1 MKIAFI
7 TEHFNPGLGGAE
19 TYMSD
24 FAKYL
29 IGKGHEVHFYTQDDI
44 GEYEGIKFHI
54 IKVTGLSK
62 KIRWMQWL
70 SFLNQARKESEKE
83 NFDVVMGTGKCLGVN
98 VFQPHGGTVRASH
111 RQNAI
116 LVRNSFHIFLK
127 KLSNLVSPKHIV
139 ARKIEKDQY
148 SNPKTIFVAISQM
161 VRNHMK
167 EFYNIPEGRIEL
179 VYNGI
184 DTSRFSP
191 VNTEERDAAKKALG
205 LPVDKLIFSVV
216 AHNFKLKGI
225 KEIIEAIELV
235 KKTNDNF
242 LVVVAGYGKQK
253 AYLQQAENAGV
264 SDCIKFLGA
273 VKTPEDVYKA
283 SDVYVQPTWYDPC
296 SLVVLEAM
304 AAGLPVITSKF
315 NGAGEFIDSGKE
327 GYIISRPDSKEELA
341 TAMIN
346 LFDKKLRI
354 EQGDSAREKIKDQTL
369 QNNFEQ
375 MLKVFEKASSNQ

>member
-29 IGKGHEVHFYTQDDI
+29 IAKGHEVHFYTQDDL

-54 IKVTGLSK
+54 IKVTGLAK

-70 SFLNQARKESEKE
+70 SFLKKAQKESEKE

-111 RQNAI
+111 RQNAL
-116 LVRNSFHIFLK
+116 LVRNPFHIFLK
-127 KLSNLVSPKHIV
+127 NISNLVSPKHIV
-139 ARKIEKDQY
+139 ARWIEKKQY
-148 SNPKTIFVAISQM
+148 TNPQTVFVAISQM
-161 VRNHMK
+161 VRGHMK
-167 EFYNIPEGRIEL
+167 EFYNTPESKIEL

-184 DTSRFSP
+184 DTSRFTP
-191 VNTEERDAAKKALG
+191 VTDSQREEAKKKLG
-205 LPVDKLIFSVV
+205 LPLDKVIYSVV

-225 KEIIEAIELV
+225 KEIIESATLV
-235 KKTNDNF
+235 KKTNDKF
-242 LVVVAGYGKQK
+242 LIVVAGYGKQK
-253 AYLQQAENAGV
+253 SYIQMAEKAGVAEN
-264 SDCIKFLGA
+264 IKFLGA
-273 VKTPEDVYKA
+273 VKSPEDVYNA

-304 AAGLPVITSKF
+304 SAGLPVITSKF
-315 NGAGEFIDSGKE
+315 NGAGEFIESGKE
-327 GYIISRPDSKEELA
+327 GYIISRPDAKEELS
-341 TAMIN
+341 TAMVN
-346 LFDKKLRI
+346 LLDEKLRK
-354 EQGDSAREKIKDQTL
+354 EQGISARKKIEDQTL
-369 QNNFEQ
+369 EKNFGQ
-375 MLKVFEKASSNQ
+375 MLSVFEKVSSRK

>member
-29 IGKGHEVHFYTQDDI
+29 IKKGHEVHFYTQDDI

-54 IKVTGLSK
+54 IKLTGLAK
-62 KIRWMQWL
+62 KIRWMQWT
-70 SFLNQARKESEKE
+70 SFLKQARNESDKE

-116 LVRNSFHIFLK
+116 LVRNAFHTLLK
-127 KLSNLVSPKHIV
+127 NLSNSISPKHIV
-139 ARKIEKDQY
+139 ARRIENQQY

-161 VRNHMK
+161 VRGHMK
-167 EFYNIPEGRIEL
+167 EFYNVPDSRIEL
-179 VYNGI
+179 IYNGI
-184 DTSRFSP
+184 DTKRFEPSSD
-191 VNTEERDAAKKALG
+191 EEKLAMKKKLG
-205 LPVDKLIFSVV
+205 LPLDKVIYSVV
-216 AHNFKLKGI
+216 AHNFRLKGI
-225 KEIIEAIELV
+225 REIIESAALV
-235 KKTNDNF
+235 KKNNPDF
-242 LVVVAGYGKQK
+242 LIVVAGYGKQEPFLK
-253 AYLQQAENAGV
+253 QAEKAGV
-264 SDCIKFLGA
+264 KENIQFLGA

-304 AAGLPVITSKF
+304 ASGLPVITTRF
-315 NGAGEFIDSGKE
+315 NGAGEFIDNGKE
-327 GYIISRPDSKEELA
+327 GYIVSRPDSTEELSV
-341 TAMIN
+341 AMSN
-346 LFDKKLRI
+346 LLDENVRK
-354 EQGDSAREKIKDQTL
+354 EQGANAREKIKDQTL
-369 QNNFEQ
+369 ENNFEQ
-375 MLKVFEKASSNQ
+375 MLKAFEKASSL

>member
-29 IGKGHEVHFYTQDDI
+29 IKKGHEVHFYTQDDI

-54 IKVTGLSK
+54 IKLTGLAK
-62 KIRWMQWL
+62 KIRWMQWT
-70 SFLNQARKESEKE
+70 SFLKQARNESDKE

-116 LVRNSFHIFLK
+116 LVRNAFHTLLK
-127 KLSNLVSPKHIV
+127 NLSNSISPKHIV
-139 ARKIEKDQY
+139 ARRIENQQY

-161 VRNHMK
+161 VRGHMK
-167 EFYNIPEGRIEL
+167 EFYNVPDSRIEL
-179 VYNGI
+179 IYNGI
-184 DTSRFSP
+184 DTKRFEPSSD
-191 VNTEERDAAKKALG
+191 EEKLAMKKKLG
-205 LPVDKLIFSVV
+205 LPLDKVIYSVV
-216 AHNFKLKGI
+216 AHNFRLKGI
-225 KEIIEAIELV
+225 REIIESAALV
-235 KKTNDNF
+235 KKNNPDF
-242 LVVVAGYGKQK
+242 LIVVAGYGKQEPF
-253 AYLQQAENAGV
+253 LEQAEKAGV
-264 SDCIKFLGA
+264 KENIQFLGA

-304 AAGLPVITSKF
+304 ASGLPVITTRF
-315 NGAGEFIDSGKE
+315 NGAGEFIDNGKE
-327 GYIISRPDSKEELA
+327 GYIVSRPDSTEELSV
-341 TAMIN
+341 AMSN
-346 LFDKKLRI
+346 LLDENVRK
-354 EQGDSAREKIKDQTL
+354 EQGANAREKIKDQTL
-369 QNNFEQ
+369 ENNFEQ
-375 MLKVFEKASSNQ
+375 MLKAFEKASSL

>member
-29 IGKGHEVHFYTQDDI
+29 IAKGHEVHFYTQDDL

-54 IKVTGLSK
+54 IKITGFARK
-62 KIRWMQWL
+62 VRWLQWL
-70 SFLNQARKESEKE
+70 SFLKKARDESEKE
-83 NFDVVMGTGKCLGVN
+83 GFDVVMGTGKCLGVN
-98 VFQPHGGTVRASH
+98 VFQPHGGVVRASH

-116 LVRNSFHIFLK
+116 LVRNPFHIFLK
-127 KLSNLVSPKHIV
+127 KFSNLVSPKHIV
-139 ARKIEKDQY
+139 ARRIEKQQY
-148 SNPKTIFVAISQM
+148 SNPETVFVAISEM
-161 VRNHMK
+161 VRGHMK
-167 EFYNIPEGRIEL
+167 EFYDVSDSKIEL

-191 VNTEERDAAKKALG
+191 VSDEERAAAKLKLG
-205 LPVDKLIFSVV
+205 LPTDKVIFSVV

-225 KEIIEAIELV
+225 REVIESAVLV
-235 KKTNDNF
+235 KKETVDF
-242 LVVVAGYGKQK
+242 LIVVAGYGKQK
-253 AYLQQAENAGV
+253 AFKQQAENAGV
-264 SDCIKFLGA
+264 AANIKFLGA

-283 SDVYVQPTWYDPC
+283 SDVYLQPTWYDPC

-315 NGAGEFIDSGKE
+315 NGAGEFIDNGKDGFIISQPDAGKE
-327 GYIISRPDSKEELA
+327 LSSAMLQLLNKELRVTQGNLA
-341 TAMIN
+341 RQ
-346 LFDKKLRI
+346 KI
-354 EQGDSAREKIKDQTL
+354 EEQTL
-369 QNNFEQ
+369 QKNFGQ
-375 MLKVFEKASSNQ
+375 MLSVFERVSGQA

>member
-29 IGKGHEVHFYTQDDI
+29 ISKGHEVHFYTQDDL

-54 IKVTGLSK
+54 IKVTGLAK
-62 KIRWMQWL
+62 KVRWMQWL
-70 SFLNQARKESEKE
+70 SFLKQARKESEKE
-83 NFDVVMGTGKCLGVN
+83 AFDVVMGTGKCLGVN

-116 LVRNSFHIFLK
+116 LVRNPLHIFLK
-127 KLSNLVSPKHIV
+127 KLSNSISPKHMV
-139 ARKIEKDQY
+139 AKWIEKQQY
-148 SNPKTIFVAISQM
+148 SNPKTVFVAISQM

-167 EFYNIPEGRIEL
+167 EFYNVPEGKIEL

-184 DTSRFSP
+184 DTSKFSP
-191 VNTEERDAAKKALG
+191 ATDEERNEAKKQLG
-205 LPVDKLIFSVV
+205 LPIDKVVYSVV

-225 KEIIEAIELV
+225 KEIIESAVLV
-235 KKTNDNF
+235 KKAKENF
-242 LVVVAGYGKQK
+242 LIVVAGYGKQK
-253 AYLQQAENAGV
+253 NFIKQAEAAGV
-264 SDCIKFLGA
+264 AENIKFLGA
-273 VKTPEDVYKA
+273 VNNPELVYKA

-296 SLVVLEAM
+296 SLVVLEAL
-304 AAGLPVITSKF
+304 ASGIPVITSKF
-315 NGAGEFIDSGKE
+315 NGAGEFIDNGKE
-327 GYIISRPDSKEELA
+327 GYIISRPDAKEELS

-346 LFDKKLRI
+346 LFDKDLRE
-354 EQGDSAREKIKDQTL
+354 EQGKAARKKIEDQTL
-369 QNNFEQ
+369 LRNFEQ
-375 MLKVFEKASSNQ
+375 MLSVFEKASSLK

>member
-29 IGKGHEVHFYTQDDI
+29 ISKGHEVHFYTQDDL

-54 IKVTGLSK
+54 VKVAGFAK
-62 KIRWMQWL
+62 KVRWLQWL
-70 SFLNQARKESEKE
+70 SFLKQARVASEKE

-116 LVRNSFHIFLK
+116 LVRNPLHIFLK
-127 KLSNLVSPKHIV
+127 KFSNCISPKHIV
-139 ARKIEKDQY
+139 AKWLEKQQY
-148 SNPKTIFVAISQM
+148 TNPKTIFVAISQM

-167 EFYNIPEGRIEL
+167 EFYDVPESKIEL

-184 DTSRFSP
+184 DTSKFSP
-191 VNTEERDAAKKALG
+191 VTDSERDDAKKQLG
-205 LPVDKLIFSVV
+205 LPLDKVVYSVV

-225 KEIIEAIELV
+225 KEIIESAVLV
-235 KKTNDNF
+235 KKANEDF
-242 LVVVAGYGKQK
+242 LIVVAGYGKQK
-253 AYLQQAENAGV
+253 NFIKQAENAGV
-264 SDCIKFLGA
+264 SENIKFLGA
-273 VKTPEDVYKA
+273 VKNPELVYKA

-296 SLVVLEAM
+296 SLVVLEAL
-304 AAGLPVITSKF
+304 ASGIPVITSKF
-315 NGAGEFIDSGKE
+315 NGAGEFIDNGKE
-327 GYIISRPDSKEELA
+327 GYIISRPDAKEELS
-341 TAMIN
+341 TAMVN
-346 LFDKKLRI
+346 LFDKKLRE
-354 EQGDSAREKIKDQTL
+354 EQGKAARKKIEGQTL
-369 QNNFEQ
+369 LHNFEQ
-375 MLKVFEKASSNQ
+375 MLSVFEKASSVK

>member
-29 IGKGHEVHFYTQDDI
+29 IGKGHEVHFYTQDDL

-54 IKVTGLSK
+54 IKVAGLAKS
-62 KIRWMQWL
+62 IRWMQWL
-70 SFLNQARKESEKE
+70 SFLKQAQKESEKE

-116 LVRNSFHIFLK
+116 LVRSPFHIILK
-127 KLSNLVSPKHIV
+127 KLSNLISPKHII
-139 ARKIEKDQY
+139 ARNIEKKQY

-161 VRNHMK
+161 VRSHMK
-167 EFYNIPEGRIEL
+167 EFYSVPESKIEL

-184 DTSRFSP
+184 DTSRFMP
-191 VNTEERDAAKKALG
+191 VSDKEKEEAKKKLG
-205 LPVDKLIFSVV
+205 LPLDKVIYSVV

-225 KEIIEAIELV
+225 REIIESAVLV
-235 KKTNDNF
+235 KKSSDNF
-242 LVVVAGYGKQK
+242 LIVVAGYGKQK
-253 AYLQQAENAGV
+253 PFVQLAEKAGV
-264 SDCIKFLGA
+264 GEHIKFLGA
-273 VKTPEDVYKA
+273 VKTPEDVYNA

-304 AAGLPVITSKF
+304 SAGLPVITSKF

-327 GYIISRPDSKEELA
+327 GYIISRPDAKEELS
-341 TAMIN
+341 TAMVN
-346 LFDKKLRI
+346 LLDQGLRK
-354 EQGDSAREKIKDQTL
+354 EQGASARVKIEKQTL
-369 QNNFEQ
+369 QKNFDQ
-375 MLKVFEKASSNQ
+375 MLKVFEKASQLK

>member
-29 IGKGHEVHFYTQDDI
+29 IKKGHEVHFYTQDDI

-54 IKVTGLSK
+54 IKLTGLAK
-62 KIRWMQWL
+62 KIRWMQWTT
-70 SFLNQARKESEKE
+70 FLKQARNESDKE

-116 LVRNSFHIFLK
+116 LVRNAFHTLLK
-127 KLSNLVSPKHIV
+127 NLSNSISPKHIV
-139 ARKIEKDQY
+139 ARRIENQQY

-161 VRNHMK
+161 VRGHMK
-167 EFYNIPEGRIEL
+167 EFYNVPDSRIEL
-179 VYNGI
+179 IYNGI
-184 DTSRFSP
+184 DTKRFEPSSD
-191 VNTEERDAAKKALG
+191 EEKLAMKKKLG
-205 LPVDKLIFSVV
+205 LPLDKVIYSVV
-216 AHNFKLKGI
+216 AHNFRLKGI
-225 KEIIEAIELV
+225 REIIESAALV
-235 KKTNDNF
+235 KKNNPDF
-242 LVVVAGYGKQK
+242 LIVVAGYGKQEPFLK
-253 AYLQQAENAGV
+253 QAEKAGV
-264 SDCIKFLGA
+264 KENIQFLGA

-304 AAGLPVITSKF
+304 ASGLPVITTRF
-315 NGAGEFIDSGKE
+315 NGAGEFIDNGKE
-327 GYIISRPDSKEELA
+327 GYIVSRPDSTEELSV
-341 TAMIN
+341 AMSN
-346 LFDKKLRI
+346 LLDENVRK
-354 EQGDSAREKIKDQTL
+354 EQGANAREKIKDQTL
-369 QNNFEQ
+369 ENNFEQ
-375 MLKVFEKASSNQ
+375 MLKAFEKASSL